1 MAAVASDALKQLS
14 PALMSGTFLAFL
26 AALTVNT
33 YLVALVDQFMSLI
46 HSVLPMHWLDN
57 PVGRIIHTLIS
68 MLLALFIVGL
78 VYAFVIRP
86 VYKRGHAIRK

>member
-14 PALMSGTFLAFL
+14 PAVMSGTFLAFL

-33 YLVALVDQFMSLI
+33 YLVAVVDQVMSM
-46 HSVLPMHWLDN
+46 VMVFLPMQWLDN
-57 PVGRIIHTLIS
+57 PVGRIVHTLIS

-78 VYAFVIRP
+78 VYALVIRP
-86 VYKRGHAIRK
+86 VYRRSAVRK